1 MKYERE
7 IVKPLAEGVRLRFR
21 YERGF
26 EPYYSV
32 TLEIRRG
39 EEWSTVRSWDNSHAR
54 DEHHLHRYTQA
65 GGREDP
71 ELLAHPSIT
80 LRWHMRLPTL
90 PEAGK
95 LSFDHGNV
103 RYPHAGSGLLS

>member
-7 IVKPLAEGVRLRFR
+7 IIKPLAEGVRLRFR

-26 EPYYSV
+26 QPYYSV
-32 TLEIRRG
+32 TLEIRQG
-39 EEWSTVRSWDNSHAR
+39 MEWSTIRSWDNSHAR
-54 DEHHLHRYTQA
+54 YEHHLHRHTQA

-71 ELLAHPSIT
+71 ELLAIPPYK
-80 LRWHMRLPTL
+80 LRWHTQLPML

-95 LSFDHGNV
+95 LSFDHGNA
-103 RYPHAGSGLLS
+103 RRPHARSGLLP